1 MRTKALCSWLA
12 LNYGRTAR
20 ARTNLPK
27 NLPELD
33 LAPWLL
39 YLLSGPK
46 LCLAGGLPY
55 DFTILHHTSPF
66 RLFQTLSDSFR
77 LFQLS
82 IGFPLDF
89 HALLPLLPL
98 MSEATKVFGEALRFA
113 SDDLQQVPELVDR
126 LHM

>member
-55 DFTILHHTSPF
+55 DFTILH
-66 RLFQTLSDSFR
+66 LSDSFR

-113 SDDLQQVPELVDR
+113 SDDLQQVPRDLGEGGGSMTVYG
-126 LHM
+126 M